1 MASSYICQ
9 AVDALEA
16 EVLDPLSDIQ
26 DELVAKST
34 LIADAEAVI
43 VALAEELEEAV
54 EDSEEAKQA
63 VACMTRA
70 SDLRHANDLESQLK
84 ATLKSSEGASKSLR
98 SWISIV
104 MQIAGNRPA
113 GSPPMILLNQQDI
126 LEEIQLRLKASADST
141 QQELAKANTIAAEL
155 RNL

>member
-1 MASSYICQ
+1 MGSSYICQ

-16 EVLDPLSDIQ
+16 EVLNPLSDIQ

-43 VALAEELEEAV
+43 GALAEELEEAV
-54 EDSEEAKQA
+54 EDSEQAKQA
-63 VACMTRA
+63 VACMTCA
-70 SDLRHANDLESQLK
+70 SDLRHANDLESRLK
-84 ATLKSSEGASKSLR
+84 ATLKGSEGALKSLR

-126 LEEIQLRLKASADST
+126 LEEVQLRLKASADSA
-141 QQELAKANTIAAEL
+141 QQELAKANTLAAEL

>member
-1 MASSYICQ
+1 MGSSYICQ

-16 EVLDPLSDIQ
+16 EVLNSLSDIQ

-34 LIADAEAVI
+34 LIADAEAVLG
-43 VALAEELEEAV
+43 ALAEELEEVV
-54 EDSEEAKQA
+54 EDCEEAKQA

-70 SDLRHANDLESQLK
+70 SDLQHANDLESRLK
-84 ATLKSSEGASKSLR
+84 ATLKSSEGASEGPR
-98 SWISIV
+98 SSITIV

-126 LEEIQLRLKASADST
+126 LEEIQLRLKASADSA
-141 QQELAKANTIAAEL
+141 QQELVKANTLAAEL